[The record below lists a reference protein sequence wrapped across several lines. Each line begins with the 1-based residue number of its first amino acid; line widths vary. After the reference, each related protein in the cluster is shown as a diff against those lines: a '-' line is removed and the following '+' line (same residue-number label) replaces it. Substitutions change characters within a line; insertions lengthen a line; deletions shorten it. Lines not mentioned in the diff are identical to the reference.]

1 MMRTRT
7 AWLSP
12 WLAEPLAAHRATF
25 TKVAIAAVLTNV
37 FALATSLYSMTVYNR
52 IVPNNATDSLIAL
65 SIGMAIVLLFDFV
78 LRMLRGYFIDVA
90 GREVDAKL
98 GAAVFQKLVSMQY
111 ANKQGSSGA
120 FAGLLREF
128 ETLRE
133 FFASATIVALVD
145 VPFIILFLFVIW
157 AIAGPVVLVPLLMV
171 PLVIGS
177 AYVVQ
182 PGLDRM
188 AGSVLGLG
196 FSKQGVM
203 VETIGG
209 LETVK
214 ATAAGTML
222 QQRWQTAVDESADV
236 ALRSRLLSAFATNV
250 AASAQQIVYVGVVLY
265 GVFLIA
271 DGKLTSGSL
280 IAASILAGRCVAPLG
295 QVAGLLT
302 RLSATR
308 ASYARLDAF
317 MSAGGEVAD
326 GANLVRRQRLE
337 GRITFKNVVFHYPGT
352 TTRVLDNV
360 SFEIAP
366 GEKVAIVGRVGSGK
380 STIGRLVM
388 GLYQPSEGQVLI
400 DGADVRQLHPD
411 DLRRNI
417 GSVLQDVTLFSG
429 SIRDNIALGDPAID
443 DEELLRLAKLSG
455 THDFVGQL
463 ANGYDLRLAD
473 RGEGLSGG
481 QRQSIAVARALGK
494 SPPIVIFDEPTSA
507 MDNQSENALVAR
519 LETELKDRTFLLVT
533 HRQPM
538 LKLVDRII
546 ILNAGKIAAQGP
558 RDDVLR
564 SMAVGQGR

>member
-1 MMRTRT
+1 
-7 AWLSP
+7 
-12 WLAEPLAAHRATF
+12 
-25 TKVAIAAVLTNV
+25 
-37 FALATSLYSMTVYNR
+37 
-52 IVPNNATDSLIAL
+52 
-65 SIGMAIVLLFDFV
+65 
-78 LRMLRGYFIDVA
+78 
-90 GREVDAKL
+90 
-98 GAAVFQKLVSMQY
+98 
-111 ANKQGSSGA
+111 
-120 FAGLLREF
+120 
-128 ETLRE
+128 
-133 FFASATIVALVD
+133 
-145 VPFIILFLFVIW
+145 
-157 AIAGPVVLVPLLMV
+157 
-171 PLVIGS
+171 
-177 AYVVQ
+177 
-182 PGLDRM
+182 
-188 AGSVLGLG
+188 
-196 FSKQGVM
+196 
-203 VETIGG
+203 
-209 LETVK
+209 
-214 ATAAGTML
+214 ML
-222 QQRWQTAVDESADV
+222 QRRWQTAVDESADI

-271 DGKLTSGSL
+271 DGELTSGSL

-326 GANLVRRQRLE
+326 DANLVRRQRLE

-380 STIGRLVM
+380 STIGRLIM
-388 GLYQPSEGQVLI
+388 GLYQPSEGQILI

-429 SIRDNIALGDPAID
+429 SIRDNITLGDPAID
-443 DEELLRLAKLSG
+443 DAELLRLAKLSG
-455 THDFVGQL
+455 THDFVGQI
-463 ANGYDLRLAD
+463 ANGFDLRLAD

-481 QRQSIAVARALGK
+481 QRQSIAIARALGNA
-494 SPPIVIFDEPTSA
+494 PPIIIFDEPTSA

-519 LETELKDRTFLLVT
+519 LESELADRTFLLVT